1 MNTDMVSYY
10 KERANEY
17 EKIYARPERQHDL
30 LLARQILQ
38 EAFRDKEVLEI
49 ACGTGYWTKII
60 SKTADSILATDIND
74 AVINLAKSKAYFTSK
89 IKFQLADIFNLPGT
103 TKHESLFGG
112 FIWSHIKLQELVR
125 FIDTIN
131 HQVKPGSDIILMDN
145 NFVEGS
151 NLPLTDMD
159 NFGNTYQTRQLENGT
174 MYQVLKN
181 FPTEDFIK
189 QLLTDKAKNIE
200 FINLEYYWILK
211 YKTIRSDSI
220 LKQP

>member
-30 LLARQILQ
+30 LLATQMLQ
-38 EAFRDKEVLEI
+38 ETFRDKEVLEI

-74 AVINLAKSKAYFTSK
+74 AVISLARSKEYFTSK
-89 IKFQLADIFNLPGT
+89 IKFQLVDIFNLPGT

-131 HQVKPGSDIILMDN
+131 CQVKPGSSIVFMDN

-159 NFGNTYQTRQLENGT
+159 NFSNTYQTRQLENGT
-174 MYQVLKN
+174 MHKVLKN

-211 YKTIRSDSI
+211 YKTI
-220 LKQP
+220 

>member
-30 LLARQILQ
+30 LLATQILQ

-74 AVINLAKSKAYFTSK
+74 AVINLAKSKAYFASK
-89 IKFQLADIFNLPGT
+89 IKFQLVDIFNLAGT

-131 HQVKPGSDIILMDN
+131 YQVKPGRSLVFMDN

-151 NLPLTDMD
+151 NLPLTDID

-174 MYQVLKN
+174 MYKVVKN

-189 QLLTDKAKNIE
+189 QLLTNKAKNIE
-200 FINLEYYWILK
+200 FIKLEYYWILK
-211 YKTIRSDSI
+211 YKTIQSDSF